1 MSIELP
7 EAFVLAKQMNKG
19 LRGKQI
25 TSCHFHDYEK
35 AQKTGLINKDLG
47 DFDKLVG
54 GSIEAVT
61 SKGSVV
67 RVKLDNGMNLAIA
80 PEYGGRF
87 FYHTNKA
94 ELPEKLLLSL
104 AFLDGALLSCR
115 LTGWGM
121 VYAAEDNEL
130 GQLYVYKREH
140 SGVLSPLDDEF
151 TLERF
156 SNLLGEQRR
165 QIKSVLVGK
174 DAVLIGL
181 ANSAFQDIIYRARIH
196 PKRRASDLDEHEKRA
211 LYDAVTIV
219 VKERIRL
226 GGKDQFLDL
235 YGKQGGYTPAMG
247 PNMKL
252 ATCSECGA
260 PIEKMSV
267 GGGHVYFC
275 PKCQK

>member
-7 EAFVLAKQMNKG
+7 EAFILAKQMNKD

-25 TSCHFHDYEK
+25 ASYHLHDYEK

-47 DFDKLVG
+47 DFNKLVG
-54 GSIEAVT
+54 RSIEAVT

-67 RVKLDNGMNLAIA
+67 RVKLDNGMNLVIA

-87 FYHTNKA
+87 FYHTSKA

-104 AFLDGALLSCR
+104 AFSNGTLLSCR

-130 GQLYVYKREH
+130 RQLYVYKREH
-140 SGVLSPLDDEF
+140 SGVLSPLDGEF
-151 TLERF
+151 TLEQF
-156 SNLLGEQRR
+156 SNLLGDQRR

-211 LYDAVTIV
+211 LYDAVTFV

-235 YGKQGGYTPAMG
+235 YGKQGGYAPAMG
-247 PNMKL
+247 PNMKS
-252 ATCSECGA
+252 ATCPECGA
-260 PIEKMSV
+260 TIEKMSV